1 MRKLLTFL
9 IALGAVAP
17 AWAETV
23 TSSFDFGPPSA
34 ERIAIVTFT
43 CDACHGAKSVS
54 INGVELKRDATS
66 GGAEV
71 AEIWSGPLP
80 DGVGSL
86 DVTIKSDH
94 AIDDADI
101 FMGSANNPPVHPV
114 IGPVATTS
122 GRLDY
127 VVAVEEGD
135 VVVSVSRASSLI
147 KSTEPPWGE
156 TKHGRSLIAG
166 WNIKRSDPA
175 FSITGSSPV
184 SALVIYR

>member
-17 AWAETV
+17 AWAETI

-43 CDACHGAKSVS
+43 CEACHGAQSVS
-54 INGVELKRDATS
+54 INGVQLKRDATS
-66 GGAEV
+66 GGAAA

-80 DGVGSL
+80 EGVGSL

-94 AIDDADI
+94 AIADADI

-114 IGPVATTS
+114 IGPIAAVA
-122 GRLDY
+122 GRQEY
-127 VVAVEEGD
+127 VVAVEDGD
-135 VVVSVSRASSLI
+135 VVVSVSRGASSDV

-156 TKHGRSLIAG
+156 TKHGQSLTAG
-166 WNIKRSDPA
+166 WNIKRRE
-175 FSITGSSPV
+175 ITGTSQV